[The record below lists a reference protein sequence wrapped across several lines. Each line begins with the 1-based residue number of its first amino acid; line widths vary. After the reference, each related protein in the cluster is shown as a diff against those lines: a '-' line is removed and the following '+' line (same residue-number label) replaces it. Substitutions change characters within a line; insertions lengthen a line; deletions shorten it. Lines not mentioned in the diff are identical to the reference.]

1 MPISR
6 DSDGWSVVTPDTG
19 NGDRYVY
26 VSAAGSD
33 SNDGLSVGAPKL
45 TVAAGVAALRTG
57 RSDQCLLRRGDS
69 FTATVSIN
77 KSGRDAANPMV
88 VLGAYGTTTDP
99 RPIVTGG
106 VRLQSGSNLVFQ
118 SIDFRNND
126 SLAGCIY
133 AQNNALGLQG
143 SNILIEDCIARN
155 YDQAFGQAYCFTSGS
170 GVPGGTYW
178 NNITI
183 RRSTAVDSDG
193 FHGQGLF
200 ADAYG
205 GQLTLEDFT
214 LINCGTNDSQSHCVY
229 IDKAVATASTPIITR
244 VFCWP
249 NYPTTPNVSTTSEGV
264 KSRQG
269 AIMSDCHMAWCA
281 IGFAIG
287 TTDGDGSNDF
297 TALGTVQ
304 AKVENCIVTNACGL
318 TTPSAYG
325 YGAWLLGIEGTGN
338 YLRNCGFINT
348 LSTADDIAWLTLVR
362 WNAAATGGQIDNLS
376 MSGNVAYN
384 AGKFVVGDLPTNYSN
399 LVFSNNKI
407 RVSDTFAPLI
417 EHYQNT
423 SQNSIFVERQNN
435 SLWSGNPNTATWI
448 SAPANGNLT
457 AYGATSAGSAGA
469 GLPDPAR
476 TYTGYLA
483 SIGTTV
489 ANESA
494 AHAHIRTQL
503 IAQRRYAWNDDYTCT
518 AINDWFR
525 AGLGIDTL
533 GGEVTP
539 TVTAPS
545 YYLETVGAR

>member
-1 MPISR
+1 MPVTR
-6 DSDGWSVVTPDTG
+6 DADGWSDVTPDTG
-19 NGDRYVY
+19 SGDRYVY

-33 SNDGLSVGAPKL
+33 SNDGLSTGAPKL

-69 FTATVSIN
+69 FTATVTVN
-77 KSGRDAANPMV
+77 LSGRSSTHPMV
-88 VLGAYGTTTDP
+88 VLGAYGTTTNA

-118 SIDFRNND
+118 SIDFRDNGNVP
-126 SLAGCIY
+126 GCIY
-133 AQNNALGLQG
+133 AQSNTGGLKG
-143 SNILIEDCIARN
+143 SGILIEDCIARN
-155 YDQAFGQAYCFTSGS
+155 FFQAYCFTSGT
-170 GVPGGTYW
+170 GIPGGAYW
-178 NNITI
+178 NDVTV
-183 RRSTAVDSDG
+183 RRCTALDSNG
-193 FHGQGLF
+193 GHGQGLF

-205 GQLTLEDFT
+205 GQLTLEDVT

-244 VFCWP
+244 VLCWP
-249 NYPTTPNVSTTSEGV
+249 NYPTTANVSTTSEGV

-297 TALGTVQ
+297 VVLGTVQ
-304 AKVENCIVTNACGL
+304 AKIDNCIVTNACGL
-318 TTPSAYG
+318 TTAGAYG

-338 YLRNCGFINT
+338 YLRNCGFVNT
-348 LSTADDIAWLTLVR
+348 LSTSNDRAWLTLIR

-384 AGKFVVGDLPTNYSN
+384 AGKFVVADLPTNYSN

-407 RVSDTFAPLI
+407 RVSDTFSPLI

-423 SQNSIFVERQNN
+423 SQNSIFTERQNN
-435 SLWSGNPNTATWI
+435 SLWSGAATGSWV

-457 AYGATSAGSAGA
+457 AYGASSAGSAGA
-469 GLPDPAR
+469 GLTAPTR
-476 TYTGYLA
+476 NYTGYLA
-483 SIGTTV
+483 TKSVTV

-503 IAQRRYAWNDDYTCT
+503 IAQRRYAWNSDYTPT
-518 AINDWFR
+518 AFNDWYR
-525 AGLGIDTL
+525 VGLGIDPI
-533 GGEVTP
+533 GGVVTP

>member
-33 SNDGLSVGAPKL
+33 SNDGLSTGAPKL

-57 RSDQCLLRRGDS
+57 RSDQCLLRRGDT

-99 RPIVTGG
+99 RPIVNGG
-106 VRLQSGSNLVFQ
+106 VYLKGGSHLVFQ
-118 SIDFRNND
+118 SIDFRA
-126 SLAGCIY
+126 AGTTSGGIEAY
-133 AQNNALGLQG
+133 DGALGLRG
-143 SNILIEDCIARN
+143 SNILIEDCIARD
-155 YDQAFGQAYCFTSGS
+155 YYQAFMLTSGT
-170 GVPGGTYW
+170 GVPGGSYFNDVTF
-178 NNITI
+178 
-183 RRSTAVDSDG
+183 RRCTALDSDG
-193 FHGQGLF
+193 GHGQGLF
-200 ADAYG
+200 ADGYG
-205 GQLTLEDFT
+205 GQLTLEDF
-214 LINCGTNDSQSHCVY
+214 NAVGCGFPDAQSHCIY
-229 IDKAVATASTPIITR
+229 IDKAVATASTPILTR
-244 VFCWP
+244 VMCWP
-249 NYPTTPNVSTTSEGV
+249 NYPTGGGLTTTSEGL

-269 AIMSDCHMAWCA
+269 MIASDCHAAYCG
-281 IGFAIG
+281 IGFAVG
-287 TTDGDGSNDF
+287 TTNGDGSNDF
-297 TALGTVQ
+297 TALGTIQ
-304 AKVENCIVTNACGL
+304 CKVENCIFTYSCGL
-318 TTPSAYG
+318 GSLDSYG
-325 YGAWLLGIEGTGN
+325 YGGWVLGIFGTGN
-338 YLRNCGFINT
+338 YIRNCGFVHS
-348 LSTADDIAWLTLVR
+348 LSTADDRAFLSFIRWRTQTDGQVR
-362 WNAAATGGQIDNLS
+362 NVS
-376 MSGNVAYN
+376 VSGCVAYN
-384 AGKFVVGDLPTNYSN
+384 AGKFVMGDLPANYSG
-399 LVFSNNKI
+399 LAWSNNKV
-407 RVSDTFAPLI
+407 RVTDTFAPLI
-417 EHYQNT
+417 EHLQNT
-423 SQNSIFVERQNN
+423 SQISIFTERQNN
-435 SLWSGNPNTATWI
+435 SLWSGASTGSWI